1 MPVDGTM
8 GRPRRAARLP
18 LAEDGDGWLRV
29 GNLTVASYA
38 TCVSGFIRKLEIF
51 LQEPDMRGALRG
63 NIAARLAFMFL

>member
-1 MPVDGTM
+1 MVGRDGLH
-8 GRPRRAARLP
+8 GVRLRMTET
-18 LAEDGDGWLRV
+18 AGLRV